1 MKNLYATQKLWA
13 RRWMALGSFLYKIFK
28 VPINFVLFCVR
39 IPVTFYQFFKELDN
53 FTKVFLTIVIALV
66 SLFIRVVFN
75 DIQLQKPAEGHLIA
89 QVMAIDGCTENTMK
103 LRAEEKS
110 SPMTRRDVQRVKE
123 DCEKYWEDQRILK
136 EQKEALLKRAGL
148 L

>member
-39 IPVTFYQFFKELDN
+39 IPIDFYKFLKEEPGAAIFVSVVISL
-53 FTKVFLTIVIALV
+53 VFSVI
-66 SLFIRVVFN
+66 FVVYT
-75 DIQLQKPAEGHLIA
+75 DTQLQKPAEGHLIA
-89 QVMAIDGCTENTMK
+89 EVMTIDGCTENTMK
-103 LRAEEKS
+103 LRAERQS

-123 DCEKYWEDQRILK
+123 ACEQYWEDQRILK

>member
-1 MKNLYATQKLWA
+1 M
-13 RRWMALGSFLYKIFK
+13 
-28 VPINFVLFCVR
+28 LFCVR

-66 SLFIRVVFN
+66 SLFIRVIFN

-89 QVMAIDGCTENTMK
+89 EVMAIDRCTEHTMK